1 MDKLSYNSYGRKCVL
16 GGEIV
21 YLVCLLGG
29 FLPLRLPTAS
39 ALHHSLFEIF
49 PGFTWIT
56 IGSVFIGAMYI
67 FIFSWIFA
75 GYYVWMHNSSMIR
88 K

>member
-1 MDKLSYNSYGRKCVL
+1 MDKLSYKSYGWKCVL

-21 YLVCLLGG
+21 YLLCLFGG
-29 FLPLRLPTAS
+29 FLPLRSPVAS

-49 PGFTWIT
+49 PGFTWVST
-56 IGSVFIGAMYI
+56 GSVLIGAAYI
-67 FIFSWIFA
+67 FAFSWIFSI
-75 GYYVWMHNSSMIR
+75 YYVWMHNSSMIR